1 MLAGVL
7 LAVGVAELVGLTW
20 WSLGAVVGVSLVVG
34 RFLRLGSNLLEV
46 PISAMI
52 VLAVGGNSALALR
65 SLCRALLDRTY
76 FVPEP
81 EQGDAY
87 SWEVRHALAD
97 VLEEAAGAL
106 AVVGAY
112 AGDIGVSRDGL
123 AALDVRLAA
132 LLSKRDVL
140 SSLMLIDPL
149 ADEAAWQQHGA
160 LLAGVDRLRTEIEST
175 SAPAVQPR
183 RPLPVAARQREALRR
198 VIIRRTPGVTT
209 P

>member
-1 MLAGVL
+1 V
-7 LAVGVAELVGLTW
+7 
-20 WSLGAVVGVSLVVG
+20 
-34 RFLRLGSNLLEV
+34 
-46 PISAMI
+46 
-52 VLAVGGNSALALR
+52 ALR

-87 SWEVRHALAD
+87 SREVRHALAD

-106 AVVGAY
+106 VVVGAY
-112 AGDIGVSRDGL
+112 AGDTGASRDGL
-123 AALDVRLAA
+123 AALDTRLAA

-175 SAPAVQPR
+175 SAPAAQPW
-183 RPLPVAARQREALRR
+183 RPPPVAARQRQALRR
-198 VIIRRTPGVTT
+198 VIRLGDPPDSRPAT
-209 P
+209 